1 MFITAIRTNAPALL
15 CNSNSIARQPDSR
28 HISAAMRI
36 LLADDHDLVRDSI
49 EEFLKR
55 LDRDVEVLHAS
66 TLPQALDLARQKDSA
81 LDAILLDLRMPG
93 MNGLAGLKAM
103 CAACA
108 TVPVVIISGET
119 DPDTVRGALQAGAA
133 GFLPKTMR
141 GTAML
146 GAMRLILSGERYVPD
161 LVVAERAESGS
172 GASSGAFSGLTQ
184 REREVMSLLVQG
196 LPNKEISQR
205 LKIEV
210 VTVALHLRSIY
221 RKLGVSSRTQA
232 VRLAMQQGWDG

>member
-1 MFITAIRTNAPALL
+1 
-15 CNSNSIARQPDSR
+15 
-28 HISAAMRI
+28 MRI

-55 LDRDVEVLHAS
+55 LDRDVQVLHAA
-66 TLPQALDLARQKDSA
+66 TLPQALELARQDVP

-103 CAACA
+103 RMTRAG
-108 TVPVVIISGET
+108 VPVVVISGET

-146 GAMRLILSGERYVPD
+146 SALRLILSGERYVPD
-161 LVVAERAESGS
+161 LVVATSGEPAS
-172 GASSGAFSGLTQ
+172 VGPRGAGFPGLTQ

-196 LPNKEISQR
+196 LPNKEIGQR

-232 VRLAMQQGWDG
+232 VRLAMQQGWDS